1 MKMVVLY
8 GDYAARQADRL
19 RRLLGDGYDIVPVPY
34 DTPAERMRA
43 VLAKTEI
50 VVTNAYGPSDPPVPR
65 LRLLQSPSAGMEN
78 VDAALL
84 PPGCAIRTVAGHGIP
99 MSEFVLC
106 AMLDWR
112 IGFRSLTSTV
122 VDGLWSQRDWIKGPV
137 HGEIHG
143 ATLGI
148 VGFGHIGREIAI
160 RARAFGMDVR
170 ALSRWHRER
179 PPADLVQHCFAMDER
194 DAFLAP
200 CDFVAITLSLTA
212 ETTGMVDSSWL
223 GAMKPEGV
231 LINVARGDVVRQD
244 HLYIPRQRRREGRHG
259 RPSVSHPAQRRHFAA
274 RLRPHTPDVRAP
286 LDRDRRQH
294 PRRLQ
299 LTAPP
304 RSAPARGPRAGQR
317 VLTVQ
322 GVMPRQTE
330 FKQTL
335 CAAPSRSGG
344 GWLSLSWTI
353 WSARAWARSTMAV
366 W

>member
-212 ETTGMVDSSWL
+212 ETTGMIDSSWL
-223 GAMKPEGV
+223 GAMKPDGV

-244 HLYIPRQRRREGRHG
+244 HLYMALATKRIGGAIIDVWYHYPDSVDEKVAMADHPFHTLPNVVISPHGSGRTHQMFERRWIEIAANIRAACSSRHHPGAHPPAVPGPGRG
-259 RPSVSHPAQRRHFAA
+259 
-274 RLRPHTPDVRAP
+274 
-286 LDRDRRQH
+286 
-294 PRRLQ
+294 
-299 LTAPP
+299 
-304 RSAPARGPRAGQR
+304 
-317 VLTVQ
+317 
-322 GVMPRQTE
+322 
-330 FKQTL
+330 
-335 CAAPSRSGG
+335 C
-344 GWLSLSWTI
+344 
-353 WSARAWARSTMAV
+353 
-366 W
+366 